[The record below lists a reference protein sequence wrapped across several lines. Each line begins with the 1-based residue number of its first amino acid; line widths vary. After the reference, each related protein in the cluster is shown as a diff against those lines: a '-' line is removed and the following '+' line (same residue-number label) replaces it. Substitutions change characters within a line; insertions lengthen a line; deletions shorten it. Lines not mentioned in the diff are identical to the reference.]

1 MENKYIRRDDFNI
14 IIRDR
19 YYVKLSLDTKNK
31 SITFSI
37 FFIDVTGENSKEEE
51 IAVLKTTPEILL
63 HKYITIIEAIFVKND
78 TVSEQ
83 IINDINEGLLPSD
96 EIDYPNEY
104 TMWHS
109 NWYKHSYTFLQP
121 FHTLEGAKLRLS
133 YLINELI
140 IDDVIERSEII
151 LDDTIK
157 KYKIDIHK

>member
-14 IIRDR
+14 VIRDR
-19 YYVKLSLDTKNK
+19 YYVKLSFDVKNK

-37 FFIDVTGENSKEEE
+37 FFIDITGEISEEE
-51 IAVLKTTPEILL
+51 KIAVIKTIPEILL
-63 HKYITIIEAIFVKND
+63 HKYITIIEAIFIKND

-121 FHTLEGAKLRLS
+121 FQTLEGAKLRLS

-140 IDDVIERSEII
+140 VDDVIDRDEII
-151 LDDTIK
+151 LDEEIK
-157 KYKIDIHK
+157 KFKIDIHK